1 MTIDVCIH
9 VEQKYY
15 TLADSAA
22 TCKKEED
29 EYDEVQTDDFGKT
42 HLDVTGFASLTL
54 KYAYTNVQAITHK
67 LLCLMTHERC
77 TR

>member
-15 TLADSAA
+15 TLAESAA

-42 HLDVTGFASLTL
+42 QQNF
-54 KYAYTNVQAITHK
+54 Y
-67 LLCLMTHERC
+67 
-77 TR
+77 